1 MFTVSLKML
10 GKNTFEITIVY
21 LKAFYISLASENTF
35 IPLIVIHLF
44 CI

>member
-21 LKAFYISLASENTF
+21 LKAFASEKKCIQF
-35 IPLIVIHLF
+35 ILYLITINNAM
-44 CI
+44 I